1 MKYPSISLS
10 WKHEE
15 TLQLFELMEAE
26 DDWLVRSKRLTE
38 SFGDERPAGFFTEK
52 LCKDEFERV
61 MSSGHPEHF
70 LRKPGEKYSR
80 KELIHAWTLKIK
92 KAQEEE
98 LLLVKL
104 RQKADLFNRLF
115 SADSD
120 LTDKEIEKLLEEARE
135 EDSMR
140 DQEVVRKEIEIGTKN
155 LKEYLTLHETNPI
168 KYPQLKIIIPP
179 SHPPPSSANEAP
191 FSPIKP
197 LFEGLSFQP
206 QITSQTKASPVANIT
221 SGSSLS
227 RKVSSP
233 QRQGATL
240 ETLISETKSVGKLLS
255 AQGRLR
261 TLSVSSRT
269 QGSVGNSAL
278 SSEAEA
284 AAENLILQS
293 ESSELVL
300 VGPSKNSANEIQ
312 IKASGT
318 SDEAKLLNV
327 AVKNEMEEGP
337 SSAVE
342 EIVEKKETMKTRRT
356 QKIVTRSG
364 GSGNMDNE
372 ITSPVQREHSL
383 RNRRFSVTSA
393 GPIKNTKMSSFINKE
408 EKNVAEEEEEG
419 KLRRSERC
427 HSKIDVE
434 ASTSATHIQTGRRKR
449 SAKLEIVGNN
459 EEEVKASPAK
469 RRRLSSRDVENAD
482 KKDIKH
488 RIESNIELQS
498 SPEPEKEE
506 KHIVEGESDDDKKLV
521 DLRTRSRASKV
532 VVTNEKAKE
541 KLGTS
546 SEISSV
552 RSPKR
557 SAVVT
562 RSSRRQTRVWFL
574 CSHLIK
580 LHYVVCIELLIFFKT
595 TQKRVMRSLYDLN
608 EVRVFK
614 GGSADGDVEQ
624 KALMVTAWRMVSSH
638 RHAAIFAHPVSDRDA
653 RGYSKT
659 VKSRMDLSTLKK
671 QLDGGNLSGMNDFKR
686 NVLLM
691 FANAVMFNSTGHDVN
706 HYAKEMAVDT
716 LSSLKMLQKDV
727 LFVRG
732 TTHMTRRSAAFAAE
746 EAKFERSRFSSP
758 RVTPVNSE
766 EPGKEKTSDN
776 NSRETSETPKALR
789 SGRASKE

>member
-1 MKYPSISLS
+1 MGRKDWFTLLKTKTSRPYVRMKYPSISLS

-15 TLQLFELMEAE
+15 TLQLFELMETE
-26 DDWLVRSKRLTE
+26 DDWLVRSKKLTE
-38 SFGDERPAGFFTEK
+38 SFGSGRPAGFFTEK

-80 KELIHAWTLKIK
+80 KELIHAWTVYLKKELKIK

-115 SADSD
+115 SVDSD

-135 EDSMR
+135 EDNMR
-140 DQEVVRKEIEIGTKN
+140 DQEVVQKEIEIGTKN
-155 LKEYLTLHETNPI
+155 LKEYLTHHEANPV

-179 SHPPPSSANEAP
+179 SHPHQSSANQAP

-197 LFEGLSFQP
+197 LFEGLSFEP
-206 QITSQTKASPVANIT
+206 EITSATKASPVANTT

-227 RKVSSP
+227 RKINSP
-233 QRQGATL
+233 QRRSATS
-240 ETLISETKSVGKLLS
+240 ETLASETLDGAEKLSS

-261 TLSVSSRT
+261 TVSVSLRTQEEIGNNASLYQTEVSENSENLTSQSVSS
-269 QGSVGNSAL
+269 
-278 SSEAEA
+278 E
-284 AAENLILQS
+284 LILKSSQS
-293 ESSELVL
+293 VSSELIL
-300 VGPSKNSANEIQ
+300 KSPSRSNANEIQ
-312 IKASGT
+312 TIAPAT
-318 SDEAKLLNV
+318 SDESKPLYV
-327 AVKNEMEEGP
+327 TVKNEMEEG
-337 SSAVE
+337 SSLVTE
-342 EIVEKKETMKTRRT
+342 EVVEKKETIKSRRT
-356 QKIVTRSG
+356 QKIVTRSSG
-364 GSGNMDNE
+364 GSSNMDSDV
-372 ITSPVQREHSL
+372 TLPVQHEHSL

-393 GPIKNTKMSSFINKE
+393 SPLKNTK
-408 EKNVAEEEEEG
+408 EKNIAEEEEEEG

-427 HSKIDVE
+427 HSKIDIEV
-434 ASTSATHIQTGRRKR
+434 SANAVHVQTGRRKR

-459 EEEVKASPAK
+459 EEEVKATPAK
-469 RRRLSSRDVENAD
+469 RRRLSGRDVENAE
-482 KKDIKH
+482 KKDSKH

-498 SPEPEKEE
+498 SPEPEKEVHE
-506 KHIVEGESDDDKKLV
+506 KHITEGESDDDKKLV

-532 VVTNEKAKE
+532 AVVANEKAKE
-541 KLGTS
+541 KPGAS

-557 SAVVT
+557 NVVVT
-562 RSSRRQTRVWFL
+562 RSSRRQTR
-574 CSHLIK
+574 
-580 LHYVVCIELLIFFKT
+580 
-595 TQKRVMRSLYDLN
+595 R
-608 EVRVFK
+608 
-614 GGSADGDVEQ
+614 GGSTDGDVEQ

-671 QLDGGNLSGMNDFKR
+671 QLDGGSLSGMSDFKR

-766 EPGKEKTSDN
+766 EPGKEKTFDN
-776 NSRETSETPKALR
+776 VLRETSETPKLSR
-789 SGRASKE
+789 GGRASKE

>member
-15 TLQLFELMEAE
+15 TLQLFELMETE
-26 DDWLVRSKRLTE
+26 DDWLVRIKKLVE
-38 SFGDERPAGFFTEK
+38 NFGDERPAGFFTEK
-52 LCKDEFERV
+52 MCKDEFERV

-80 KELIHAWTLKIK
+80 KELIHAWTVYLKKELKIK

-115 SADSD
+115 SSDSD
-120 LTDKEIEKLLEEARE
+120 LTDKEVEKLLEEARE
-135 EDSMR
+135 EDSTR
-140 DQEVVRKEIEIGTKN
+140 DQEVVQKEIEIGTKN
-155 LKEYLTLHETNPI
+155 LKEYLILHETNPI

-179 SHPPPSSANEAP
+179 SHPSQSSANEAP

-206 QITSQTKASPVANIT
+206 KITSQTKASSVVNTT
-221 SGSSLS
+221 SGSPLS
-227 RKVSSP
+227 RKISSP
-233 QRQGATL
+233 QHPSASEMLASESSDGA
-240 ETLISETKSVGKLLS
+240 EILS
-255 AQGRLR
+255 STQGRLR
-261 TLSVSSRT
+261 TQSVSSRPQSLT
-269 QGSVGNSAL
+269 GNNASSCQTEATENSESFTSQSV
-278 SSEAEA
+278 
-284 AAENLILQS
+284 
-293 ESSELVL
+293 SSELIL
-300 VGPSKNSANEIQ
+300 KSPSRSNTDEIQ
-312 IKASGT
+312 AATSGT
-318 SDEAKLLNV
+318 PDEAKLPCV
-327 AVKNEMEEGP
+327 TTENEMEEGM
-337 SSAVE
+337 SSTVE
-342 EIVEKKETMKTRRT
+342 EIVEKKETVKTRRT
-356 QKIVTRSG
+356 QKIVTRSS
-364 GSGNMDNE
+364 GSSSNMDSE
-372 ITSPVQREHSL
+372 IALPVQHEHSL
-383 RNRRFSVTSA
+383 RNRRFSAASSISMKSPKTSDF
-393 GPIKNTKMSSFINKE
+393 MSKE
-408 EKNVAEEEEEG
+408 EKNVVEEEDEG

-427 HSKIDVE
+427 QAKVEIE
-434 ASTSATHIQTGRRKR
+434 ASACVVPAQTGRRKR
-449 SAKLEIVGNN
+449 TAKLEIVGNN

-469 RRRLSSRDVENAD
+469 RRRLSSKDVENAE
-482 KKDIKH
+482 KKDVKY
-488 RIESNIELQS
+488 RVESNIELQS
-498 SPEPEKEE
+498 SPEPEKEV
-506 KHIVEGESDDDKKLV
+506 KHAVEGESDDDKKLV
-521 DLRTRSRASKV
+521 DLRTRSRTSKV
-532 VVTNEKAKE
+532 VVSTGE
-541 KLGTS
+541 KLKSGTS
-546 SEISSV
+546 SETSSV

-562 RSSRRQTRVWFL
+562 RSSRRQTR
-574 CSHLIK
+574 
-580 LHYVVCIELLIFFKT
+580 
-595 TQKRVMRSLYDLN
+595 R
-608 EVRVFK
+608 
-614 GGSADGDVEQ
+614 GGSTDGDVEQ

-671 QLDGGNLSGMNDFKR
+671 QLDGGNLSGMSDFKR

-758 RVTPVNSE
+758 RVTPINSE

-776 NSRETSETPKALR
+776 ASREASETPKTSR
-789 SGRASKE
+789 SGRTCKE

>member
-15 TLQLFELMEAE
+15 TLQLFELMEME
-26 DDWLVRSKRLTE
+26 DDWHVRSKKLTE

-80 KELIHAWTLKIK
+80 KELIHAWTVYLKKELKIK
-92 KAQEEE
+92 KVQEEE

-115 SADSD
+115 SLDSD

-140 DQEVVRKEIEIGTKN
+140 DQEVVEKEIENGTKN
-155 LKEYLTLHETNPI
+155 LKEYLALHETNPV

-179 SHPPPSSANEAP
+179 SHPPQSYANEAP

-206 QITSQTKASPVANIT
+206 QITSQTKAPPAANIT

-227 RKVSSP
+227 KKISSP
-233 QRQGATL
+233 QRRSAMSETLASETL
-240 ETLISETKSVGKLLS
+240 EGGKKLLS

-261 TLSVSSRT
+261 TQESVDNNASSYQT
-269 QGSVGNSAL
+269 
-278 SSEAEA
+278 ET
-284 AAENLILQS
+284 AENSEDFISQS
-293 ESSELVL
+293 ESSELIL
-300 VGPSKNSANEIQ
+300 KSLRNNANEIQ
-312 IKASGT
+312 INTSLT
-318 SDEAKLLNV
+318 SDEAKLLDV
-327 AVKNEMEEGP
+327 TIKNEMEEEP
-337 SSAVE
+337 TSAME
-342 EIVEKKETMKTRRT
+342 EVVEKKETMKTRRA
-356 QKIVTRSG
+356 QKIVTRSSG

-372 ITSPVQREHSL
+372 ATLPAQHEHSL
-383 RNRRFSVTSA
+383 RNRRLSVTSA
-393 GPIKNTKMSSFINKE
+393 NPLKSTKMSGFINRE
-408 EKNVAEEEEEG
+408 EKNIAEEEEEG

-434 ASTSATHIQTGRRKR
+434 ANASPVHVQTGRRKR

-459 EEEVKASPAK
+459 DEEVKTWPTK
-469 RRRLSSRDVENAD
+469 RRRLSSRDVENAQ
-482 KKDIKH
+482 KKDTKH

-506 KHIVEGESDDDKKLV
+506 KHVVEGESDDDKKLV
-521 DLRTRSRASKV
+521 DLRTRSRALKAA

-541 KLGTS
+541 KPEAF
-546 SEISSV
+546 SEISPV
-552 RSPKR
+552 RSPKK

-562 RSSRRQTRVWFL
+562 RSSRRQARRGVST
-574 CSHLIK
+574 
-580 LHYVVCIELLIFFKT
+580 
-595 TQKRVMRSLYDLN
+595 
-608 EVRVFK
+608 
-614 GGSADGDVEQ
+614 DGDVEQ

-671 QLDGGNLSGMNDFKR
+671 QLDGGNLSGMSDFKR

-706 HYAKEMAVDT
+706 QYAKEMAFDT

-766 EPGKEKTSDN
+766 EPSKEKTSDN
-776 NSRETSETPKALR
+776 ASRETSETPKAPR
-789 SGRASKE
+789 GGRASKE

>member
-15 TLQLFELMEAE
+15 TLQLFELMETE
-26 DDWLVRSKRLTE
+26 EDWLVRIKKLVE
-38 SFGDERPAGFFTEK
+38 NFGDERPAGFFTEK
-52 LCKDEFERV
+52 MCKDEFERV

-80 KELIHAWTLKIK
+80 KELIHAWTVYLKKELKIK

-115 SADSD
+115 SSDND

-135 EDSMR
+135 EDSAR
-140 DQEVVRKEIEIGTKN
+140 DQEVVQKEIEIGTKN

-179 SHPPPSSANEAP
+179 SHPAQSSANEAP

-206 QITSQTKASPVANIT
+206 QITSQTKASSVANTT
-221 SGSSLS
+221 SGSPLS

-233 QRQGATL
+233 QHPSASEMLANESSDGA
-240 ETLISETKSVGKLLS
+240 EILS
-255 AQGRLR
+255 STQGRLR
-261 TLSVSSRT
+261 TQSVSSRP
-269 QGSVGNSAL
+269 QSLVGNNV
-278 SSEAEA
+278 SSCQTEGT
-284 AAENLILQS
+284 ENS
-293 ESSELVL
+293 ESFTSRSVSSELIL
-300 VGPSKNSANEIQ
+300 KSPSRSNTDEIQ
-312 IKASGT
+312 TATSGT
-318 SDEAKLLNV
+318 PDEAKLPCV
-327 AVKNEMEEGP
+327 AIENESGEGL
-337 SSAVE
+337 SSTME

-356 QKIVTRSG
+356 QKIVTRSS
-364 GSGNMDNE
+364 GSSSNIDSE
-372 ITSPVQREHSL
+372 IASPVQHSL
-383 RNRRFSVTSA
+383 RNRRFSVASSISLKSPKIPDFTS
-393 GPIKNTKMSSFINKE
+393 KE
-408 EKNVAEEEEEG
+408 EKNVTEEEDEG

-427 HSKIDVE
+427 QARIEIE
-434 ASTSATHIQTGRRKR
+434 ANACAVPVQTGRRKR
-449 SAKLEIVGNN
+449 AAKLEIVGNN

-469 RRRLSSRDVENAD
+469 RRRLSSRDVENAE
-482 KKDIKH
+482 KKDIKY

-498 SPEPEKEE
+498 SPEPEKEG
-506 KHIVEGESDDDKKLV
+506 KHVVEGESDDDKKLV
-521 DLRTRSRASKV
+521 DLRTRSRTSKV
-532 VVTNEKAKE
+532 VVTTDEKVKE
-541 KLGTS
+541 KSGTS
-546 SEISSV
+546 SESSSV

-562 RSSRRQTRVWFL
+562 RSSRRQTRR
-574 CSHLIK
+574 C
-580 LHYVVCIELLIFFKT
+580 
-595 TQKRVMRSLYDLN
+595 
-608 EVRVFK
+608 
-614 GGSADGDVEQ
+614 GSTDGDVEQ

-706 HYAKEMAVDT
+706 HYAKEMAADT

-727 LFVRG
+727 LFVRS

-766 EPGKEKTSDN
+766 EPGKEKASDN
-776 NSRETSETPKALR
+776 ASRETSETPKASR
-789 SGRASKE
+789 SGRTCKE

>member
-80 KELIHAWTLKIK
+80 KELIHAWTVYLKKELKIK

-372 ITSPVQREHSL
+372 ITSPVQR
-383 RNRRFSVTSA
+383 NRRFSVTSA

-562 RSSRRQTRVWFL
+562 RSSRRQTR
-574 CSHLIK
+574 
-580 LHYVVCIELLIFFKT
+580 
-595 TQKRVMRSLYDLN
+595 
-608 EVRVFK
+608 

>member
-80 KELIHAWTLKIK
+80 KELIHAWTVYLKKELKIK

-562 RSSRRQTRVWFL
+562 RSSRRQTR
-574 CSHLIK
+574 
-580 LHYVVCIELLIFFKT
+580 
-595 TQKRVMRSLYDLN
+595 
-608 EVRVFK
+608 